1 MIQTEQLGLLH
12 RWEFDFTFQKCVMR
26 NGPTFTNGQM
36 LENFGYRYLFG
47 QKSFLRCVEEKG
59 LCLSHCLWKSP
70 GRPQNFQVK
79 SPEDGFES
87 VKLCALRV
95 LRKMCPMNDGDME
108 VVVGR
113 CGHFQHFTPAI

>member
-1 MIQTEQLGLLH
+1 
-12 RWEFDFTFQKCVMR
+12 MR

-36 LENFGYRYLFG
+36 LENFGYRLFVWPKV
-47 QKSFLRCVEEKG
+47 QKSKKRCVEEKA
-59 LCLSHCLWKSP
+59 LCLSHCLWKTP
-70 GRPQNFQVK
+70 GRPQNFQLK